1 MGHGALVIKSRINKT
16 DALAG
21 ASVFLF
27 VLARSF
33 LFPML
38 KPQLLDHSRSD
49 LHHRLDTR
57 EVSNIPLQRAGEA
70 F

>member
-1 MGHGALVIKSRINKT
+1 MLVIKGRTIKT
-16 DALAG
+16 DGLAG
-21 ASVFLF
+21 ASVFSF
-27 VLARSF
+27 VLAWSF

-38 KPQLLDHSRSD
+38 KSRFLDHSPRD

-57 EVSNIPLQRAGEA
+57 EVSNVPLQRACEA